1 MKAYELAEFG
11 IDNLQQITLD
21 NPAPGSGQ
29 VLVKLNAA
37 SINYRDFMICA
48 GKFGSPDD
56 LPIVPLSDGAGQ
68 ITAIGEGVTSL
79 GVGDH
84 VSPLFFPR
92 WMDGDALGDERT
104 VSIGLEADGC
114 LREYGV
120 FDEQGVVKLPAHLTD
135 EQAACFPCA
144 GLTAWSA
151 LVTVSDLQPGDTVLV
166 LGTGG
171 VSVFALQFAKAL
183 GARVIVTSSSDE
195 KLERARALGADDL
208 INYSD
213 TPEWGEA
220 AKELTGGRGVDVVVE
235 VSGTSTLGQSFK
247 AVRRGGHIPIIGALA
262 GAKMDILVY
271 DLIMTNAHVHG
282 ISVGNRHDCESM
294 MCFVDQHSI
303 TPVIHRAYDF
313 DEAAAAIRDIDKGEH
328 FGKLVVTID

>member
-1 MKAYELAEFG
+1 MKAYELTEFG
-11 IDNLQQITLD
+11 IVNVHQVTMDD
-21 NPAPGSGQ
+21 PSPGPGQ

-48 GKFGSPDD
+48 GQFGSPND
-56 LPIVPLSDGAGQ
+56 LPIVPLSDGAGEVV
-68 ITAIGEGVTSL
+68 AIGDGVTSF
-79 GVGDH
+79 GIGDH

-92 WMDGDALGDERT
+92 WISGDALGDERT
-104 VSIGLEADGC
+104 VSTGLELDGC

-120 FDEQGVVKLPAHLTD
+120 FDEQGVVKSAAHLTD

-151 LVTVSDLQPGDTVLV
+151 LVTVSNVQPGNTVLV

-171 VSVFALQFAKAL
+171 VSIFALQFAKAL
-183 GARVIVTSSSDE
+183 GARVIVTSASNK
-195 KLERARALGADDL
+195 KLESARALGADEV
-208 INYSD
+208 INYAD
-213 TPEWGEA
+213 TPEWGLA

-247 AVRRGGHIPIIGALA
+247 AIRRGGHIPIIGALA

-271 DLIMTNAHVHG
+271 DLIGTNAHVHG
-282 ISVGNRHDCESM
+282 ISVGNRSDCKNM
-294 MCFVDQHSI
+294 MRFVDKHRI
-303 TPVIHRAYDF
+303 TPVIHRNYIFADAV
-313 DEAAAAIRDIDKGEH
+313 DAIRDIDRGEH
-328 FGKLVVTID
+328 IGKLTVII